1 MAGRYTAER
10 GYALITGETF
20 RSTDEL
26 LILPEGPGRAYVEVE
41 TWFFNG
47 HSCSLSGLAKVEGD
61 YLIVRGPA
69 NADRQCLL
77 RLRLGSEGISMA
89 EDEARSCTR
98 LACGAR
104 GSFAMQFGREPDFRH
119 TTRRAIQDADRIRAT
134 DAYKAAIAP

>member
-1 MAGRYTAER
+1 MEGRYTAER
-10 GYALITGETF
+10 GNALITGETF

-61 YLIVRGPA
+61 YLVVRGPA

-104 GSFAMQFGREPDFRH
+104 GSFASQFGREPDFRH
-119 TTRRAIQDADRIRAT
+119 TTRQAIQDADRIRAT
-134 DAYKAAIAP
+134 DVYKAAIAP